1 MFGTVRAKLDSN
13 GRLAMPLK
21 HLQEFNSDSGTGTG
35 HGILVISEDGC
46 IEVFSKGKFGAE
58 SERNFP
64 NIEGSRDGEVR
75 ERRRGLLGNAYGVD
89 IDERGRFSI
98 PSKYREYANLSSG
111 SVILTACGD
120 YIEIWAPARCPK
132 ILLDFLPD
140 ERSR

>member
-98 PSKYREYANLSSG
+98 PSKYREYATLK
-111 SVILTACGD
+111 A
-120 YIEIWAPARCPK
+120 
-132 ILLDFLPD
+132 LLYLPTPC
-140 ERSR
+140 S